1 MRELGFLA
9 PADWF
14 YGDNGMR
21 IERIDDKTV
30 KCFLSNEE
38 LEEYN
43 IDYKDFVMRSD
54 KAREIV
60 QEIMAHA
67 EEEVGYK
74 PPKFAFDLQIMML
87 PEQGMVLTFSEKDSE
102 IRDGD
107 QLIECLK
114 EMKRLLQ
121 KTRDKV
127 GMIGNEADRPTE
139 PPSEGEASQ
148 TAKKKAPQENH
159 PTDAVF
165 AFLNVSR
172 VMEFAAAL
180 PSNLRVESALYEM
193 NDRYYLHM
201 AKGHASYKRYGRA
214 CVQALEFGNLYT
226 ADERQIRQ
234 LKEHSQC
241 LIAQKALKKLR
252 G

>member
-1 MRELGFLA
+1 MGI
-9 PADWF
+9 
-14 YGDNGMR
+14 GMR

-38 LEEYN
+38 LEEYD

-87 PEQGMVLTFSEKDSE
+87 PEQGLVLTFSEKDSE
-102 IRDGD
+102 IRDGG
-107 QLIECLK
+107 QLIEFLK

-121 KTRDKV
+121 QTREKV
-127 GMIGNEADRPTE
+127 NMIG
-139 PPSEGEASQ
+139 SMGGEMQPDA
-148 TAKKKAPQENH
+148 AGNGAVKAEESNSGKTGKAAGRQQENR
-159 PTDAVF
+159 PGVAVF
-165 AFLNVSR
+165 AFSSIGKA
-172 VMEFAAAL
+172 MEYAAAL
-180 PSNLRVESALYEM
+180 PSNLRVDSAFYQM
-193 NDRYYLHM
+193 NDLYYLYL
-201 AKGHASYKRYGRA
+201 AKGHAAYDRYSKA
-214 CVQALEFGNLYT
+214 CIQALEFGGLYT
-226 ADERQIRQ
+226 ADDRQILWLQ
-234 LKEHSQC
+234 EHAQC
-241 LIAQKALKKLR
+241 LIAEKALKKLR